1 MCSALVESFYKISTV
16 VDTWNMPVSIDVE
29 SFYKISTVVDYWDFN
44 CIHQVESF
52 YKISTVVD
60 QRIQDAHPRRILL

>member
-29 SFYKISTVVDYWDFN
+29 SFYKISTVVDQYYT
-44 CIHQVESF
+44 F
-52 YKISTVVD
+52 YEFLSNPSI
-60 QRIQDAHPRRILL
+60 RFLLL